1 MQVKKIRLVGF
12 KSFADETIIT
22 LDKGITA
29 IVGPNGCGK
38 SNIVDAVRW
47 ALGEK
52 SGKALRG
59 KSMEDV
65 IFLGSET
72 RKPAGMAEVE
82 IFFDNTDRTLPID
95 MDEVVVA
102 RRIYINSSSEY
113 FLNGK
118 KTTRK
123 EIDTLL
129 MDTGIGKTA
138 YSIMEQGKMA
148 EILKASP
155 EERRYIFDEAA
166 GISRFKT
173 EKQETLKQLEDT
185 KQNLLRLNDIL
196 KEKEKELNQLEKQA
210 RKTKQYLKLK
220 EYLDKHDLNLRYL
233 KYISLK
239 EKEEQVSNKLKELLN
254 LKNQIFQNITSA
266 EIEIEELE
274 QKNQTDLESMQNL
287 EIEYHQFVNLLDS
300 KKEEIKR
307 ILEEEKNVKIKLEQ
321 LHKRIKSETKYLKSI
336 EKKYQES
343 LQIELDLG
351 LEIESIKKNIVSAEE
366 KIKEFQEKIQ
376 QTFQKE
382 EEELKKIENIEK
394 DYSLELEKLKQLTE
408 ELIHKLQARQKEL
421 KYGEEKRRILENNI
435 ESYYEI
441 LINTIQEIKQLL
453 LDGSMNTTHLL
464 SLIDSLPTEKAK
476 QDFLQYKSIQQEL
489 REIFFGETGILSKKE
504 EIDQRM
510 NFLQQQKQDIQQNI
524 KELYKIRSDLQ
535 KDIEKLNQQ
544 KVQMEILL
552 RDYEVRKT
560 TSIEARD
567 SIKVQI
573 EESKERLEFLHSE
586 EKSYLHQLDFFK
598 ENQTQKEKEIN
609 ELKEKIEQSNEHLK
623 NLKKHTKDLKEKIQN
638 LRKNAQKE
646 REKIEKILPEIS
658 TYERQEE
665 NLKVAL
671 MNLEEEL
678 YNDFQMSPT
687 ELIQKCKDQQ
697 LNYEKEQREYD
708 RLKTEIQALGQFNAL
723 AIEQYEYSKKSYEE
737 LLKQKEDIENSEKN
751 IKEIIEKIDEESK
764 KLFID
769 TFQRI
774 QTNFENVFK
783 TLFGGGNAH
792 ISLTDPQ
799 NPLDSGIQIMVQ
811 PPGKKNITL
820 SLLSGGEQNLTA
832 IALMFAI
839 YLVKPSP
846 FCLLD
851 EIDAPLDDNN
861 VKGFLRMLNGFAQRS
876 QFLVITHN
884 KLTMAEANAIFG
896 VTQEEPGVSKIVS
909 VKLKNLKQKNVV

>member
-12 KSFADETIIT
+12 KSFADETSIL

-52 SGKALRG
+52 SSKALRG

-82 IFFDNTDRTLPID
+82 LYFDNSDRTLPID
-95 MDEVVVA
+95 LDEVVVC
-102 RRIYINSSSEY
+102 RRIYLNSNSEY
-113 FLNGK
+113 LLNGK

-123 EIDTLL
+123 EIERIL

-155 EERRYIFDEAA
+155 EERRFIFDEAA
-166 GISRFKT
+166 GISRFKS
-173 EKQETLKQLEDT
+173 EKQETLKRLEDT

-220 EYLDKHDLNLRYL
+220 EYLDRHDLNLRYL

-239 EKEEQVSNKLKELLN
+239 EKEEQVSSKLKELLN
-254 LKNQIFQNITSA
+254 LKNQIFQNITIS
-266 EIEIEELE
+266 EMEIEELE
-274 QKNQTDLESMQNL
+274 HQNQNDLESMQNI
-287 EIEYHQFVNLLDS
+287 EIEYHQLSNLLDT

-307 ILEEEKNVKIKLEQ
+307 MQEEEKNVKIKLEQ
-321 LHKRIKSETKYLKSI
+321 LYKRIKSESKYLKSM
-336 EKKYQES
+336 ETKFQES

-351 LEIESIKKNIVSAEE
+351 NEIENIKQNIILSEN
-366 KIKEFQEKIQ
+366 KIKEFREKIQ
-376 QTFQKE
+376 HTFLQE
-382 EEELKKIENIEK
+382 EEELKKIENLEK
-394 DYSLELEKLKQLTE
+394 EYNLELERLKQLTE
-408 ELIHKLQARQKEL
+408 ELIRNLQERQKEL
-421 KYGEEKRRILENNI
+421 KQGEEKRRILESNI
-435 ESYYEI
+435 ESYYEDMI
-441 LINTIQEIKQLL
+441 KKIQELKKLL
-453 LDGSMNTTHLL
+453 MDGVIQSSQILD
-464 SLIDSLPTEKAK
+464 LIDSLPLEKARN
-476 QDFLQYKSIQQEL
+476 DFSQYKTIEQEF
-489 REIFFGETGILSKKE
+489 REIFFGETGVFSKKE
-504 EIDQRM
+504 EIDFKM
-510 NFLQQQKQDIQQNI
+510 NQLQEQKKNIQNNI
-524 KELYKIRSDLQ
+524 KNLHKIRQNLEG
-535 KDIEKLNQQ
+535 DIEKLNQQ
-544 KVQMEILL
+544 KVHLEILL

-560 TSIEARD
+560 TSIETRD
-567 SIKVQI
+567 TIKVQI
-573 EESKERLEFLHSE
+573 DESKERLEFLKSE
-586 EKSYLHQLDFFK
+586 EKSYLHQLDFFN
-598 ENQTQKEKEIN
+598 ENKIKIEEEIKQ
-609 ELKEKIEQSNEHLK
+609 LKQRIEQSNEKLK
-623 NLKKHTKDLKEKIQN
+623 NLRKHTKDLKDKIQT

-646 REKIEKILPEIS
+646 RERIEKLLPEIS

-665 NLKVAL
+665 NLRVAL

-678 YNDFQMSPT
+678 YNDFQMSPS
-687 ELIQKCKDQQ
+687 ELIHKCKDLN
-697 LNYEKEQREYD
+697 LNYEREQKEYQRIKE
-708 RLKTEIQALGQFNAL
+708 EIQALGQFNAL
-723 AIEQYEYSKKSYEE
+723 AIEQYEYSQKSYEE
-737 LLKQKEDIENSEKN
+737 LLKQKEDIESSEKN
-751 IKEIIEKIDEESK
+751 IKEIIDKIDEKSK
-764 KLFID
+764 KLFLD
-769 TFQRI
+769 TFERI
-774 QTNFENVFK
+774 QTNFESVFR
-783 TLFGGGNAH
+783 TLFGGGNAYL
-792 ISLTDPQ
+792 SLTEPN
-799 NPLDSGIQIMVQ
+799 NPLESGIQIMVQ
-811 PPGKKNITL
+811 PPGKKNTSL

-861 VKGFLRMLNGFAQRS
+861 VKRFLKMLHGFSNRS

-909 VKLKNLKQKNVV
+909 VKLENLKEKYAM